1 LLGVALALRGA
12 RPSGFADSLTEHN
25 ERLEI
30 RMSSESAAVI
40 ADLGSD
46 VLFYNP
52 AEGHG
57 LPHDP
62 FKAIVAPRMIAWI
75 STTSSD
81 GQLNLAPYSFSGAF
95 AAFPPIIGF
104 CSEGRKDSLR
114 NIEQTGEFVWN
125 LATRSLAEQVN
136 LTSAIVG
143 PDVDEFQLAGLTPVP
158 GRNVSVP
165 RVGESPTALE
175 CKLSQITQLLD
186 LDGNP
191 TDNWLVLGQVVGV
204 HIQRA
209 YLKDGL
215 FDTHAAQPILRA
227 GYRGDYAQ
235 MGDVFEMFRPEV

>member
-1 LLGVALALRGA
+1 
-12 RPSGFADSLTEHN
+12 
-25 ERLEI
+25 
-30 RMSSESAAVI
+30 MSSELRHGEV
-40 ADLGSD
+40 DFDSD
-46 VLFYNP
+46 VVFYNP
-52 AEGHG
+52 AGGHG

-62 FKAIVAPRMIAWI
+62 FKAIVAPRMIGWI
-75 STTSSD
+75 STTSSS
-81 GQLNLAPYSFSGAF
+81 GRLNLAPYSFCGAF

-125 LATRSLAEQVN
+125 LATRPLAEKMN
-136 LTSAIVG
+136 LTSAIVAQ
-143 PDVDEFQLAGLTPVP
+143 DVDEFQLAGLTPVA

-165 RVGESPTALE
+165 RVGESPSALE
-175 CKLSQITQLLD
+175 CKLLQITQLLD

-204 HIQRA
+204 HIQEA

-215 FDTHAAQPILRA
+215 FDTYAAQPILRA

-235 MGDVFEMFRPEV
+235 IGEIFEMFRPEV